1 MGMFRIGRRGA
12 LGGAMAA
19 FASGAATAQPGIEWK
34 PDRPVRMIVPSGAGS
49 GADVV
54 ARGLAARLAELLG
67 QSVVVENQPQGVGAV
82 GILAATRARPD
93 GQTIMC
99 AISSILL
106 APLVDPSL
114 PYDVRNV
121 LPVSQVHQAAT
132 VLCVPQRLP
141 IRSLAEFVAASKA
154 EPDRY
159 TIGDYG
165 HGTASHIHAALL
177 IRRADLRSEVVH
189 YPTSPP
195 VIRDMIADH
204 IRCAIVDSASGMPFF
219 RDGSLRPLAVSGRRR
234 LAVLPE
240 VPTFGELGLAGFE
253 PAIWQGVFLPPGTPA
268 PLAAAIEAT
277 VRAAIASPSVADLL
291 RSIGFEPVG
300 GSAAELAAML
310 EAERATWTAVIAE
323 TGIKPRG
330 A

>member
-1 MGMFRIGRRGA
+1 METTTRR
-12 LGGAMAA
+12 LMLLAA
-19 FASGAATAQPGIEWK
+19 AAGLLPAPARAQSEWK

-54 ARGLAARLAELLG
+54 ARALAARLAELLG
-67 QSVVVENQPQGVGAV
+67 QAVVVENMQQGVGAV
-82 GILAATRARPD
+82 GIMAATRARPD

-106 APLVDPSL
+106 APLVDSSL
-114 PYDVRNV
+114 AYDVRNV
-121 LPVSQVHQAAT
+121 MPVSQVHQAAT
-132 VLCVPQRLP
+132 VLSVPQRLP
-141 IRSLAEFVAASKA
+141 IRTLAEFIAASRA
-154 EPDRY
+154 QPDRY

-177 IRRADLRSEVVH
+177 IKRAGLPTEIVH

-195 VIRDMIADH
+195 MIRDMIADH
-204 IRCAIVDSASGMPFF
+204 IRCGIVDSASGMPFY
-219 RDGSLRPLAVSGRRR
+219 RDGSLRPIAVSGRKRIP
-234 LAVLPE
+234 ALPD
-240 VPTFGELGLAGFE
+240 VPTFGELGFAGFE
-253 PAIWQGVFLPPGTPA
+253 PAIWQAVFLPPATPA

-277 VRAAIASPSVADLL
+277 VRAAILSPAVADLL
-291 RSIGFEPVG
+291 RNIGFEAVG
-300 GSAAELAAML
+300 GSAADLAAML
-310 EAERATWTAVIAE
+310 DTERATWTAVIAE

>member
-1 MGMFRIGRRGA
+1 METFTRRALTLGAAGIAMAPAIGR
-12 LGGAMAA
+12 
-19 FASGAATAQPGIEWK
+19 TQTEWK

-54 ARGLAARLAELLG
+54 ARALAARLAEMLG
-67 QSVVVENQPQGVGAV
+67 QSVVVENMQQGVGAV
-82 GILAATRARPD
+82 GIVAATRARPD

-106 APLVDPSL
+106 APLVDSSL

-121 LPVSQVHQAAT
+121 MPVSQVHQAAT
-132 VLCVPQRLP
+132 VLSVPQRLP
-141 IRSLAEFVAASKA
+141 IRTLAEFIAASKA
-154 EPDRY
+154 QPERF

-177 IRRADLRSEVVH
+177 IKRAGLPTEIIH

-195 VIRDMIADH
+195 MIRDMIADH
-204 IRCAIVDSASGMPFF
+204 IRCGIVDSASGMPFY
-219 RDGSLRPLAVSGRRR
+219 RDGSLRPLAVSGRKRIP
-234 LAVLPE
+234 ALPD
-240 VPTFGELGLAGFE
+240 VPTFGELGFAGFE
-253 PAIWQGVFLPPGTPA
+253 PAIWQAVFLPPNTPA

-277 VRAAIASPSVADLL
+277 VRAAIVSPAVADLL
-291 RSIGFEPVG
+291 RNIGFEAVG
-300 GSAAELAAML
+300 GSAADLAAML

>member
-1 MGMFRIGRRGA
+1 MGMETTRRRGLL
-12 LGGAMAA
+12 LGTGGLLLA
-19 FASGAATAQPGIEWK
+19 GAAAHAQAPAWR

-54 ARGLAARLAELLG
+54 ARALAARLAEQIG
-67 QSVVVENQPQGVGAV
+67 QPVVVENMPQGVGAV
-82 GILAATRARPD
+82 GILAAARARPD

-114 PYDVRNV
+114 PYDVRQV
-121 LPVSQVHQAAT
+121 MPVSQVHQAAT

-141 IRSLAEFVAASKA
+141 IRDLAGFIAASR
-154 EPDRY
+154 ETPERF
-159 TIGDYG
+159 TIGTYG

-177 IRRADLRSEVVH
+177 IRRADLSSEVVH
-189 YPTSPP
+189 FPSSPP
-195 VIRDMIADH
+195 MIRDMIADH
-204 IRCAIVDSASGMPFF
+204 IRCGVVDSASGMPFF

-234 LAVLPE
+234 LSVLPG
-240 VPTFGELGLAGFE
+240 VPSFGELGFPGFE
-253 PAIWQGVFLPPGTPA
+253 PAIWQAVFLPPNTPPA
-268 PLAAAIEAT
+268 IAAGVEAE
-277 VRAAIASPSVADLL
+277 VRAAIASPAVSDLL
-291 RSIGFEPVG
+291 RSIGFEPAG

-323 TGIKPRG
+323 TGIRPR

>member
-1 MGMFRIGRRGA
+1 MERFTRRHGLLLVGAGMLPRAAGA
-12 LGGAMAA
+12 Q
-19 FASGAATAQPGIEWK
+19 TEWK

-54 ARGLAARLAELLG
+54 ARALAARLAEMLG
-67 QSVVVENQPQGVGAV
+67 QAVVVENMAQGVGAV
-82 GILAATRARPD
+82 GIMAATRARPD

-106 APLVDPSL
+106 APLVDASL
-114 PYDVRNV
+114 AYDVRQV
-121 LPVSQVHQAAT
+121 MPVSQVHQAAT

-141 IRSLAEFVAASKA
+141 IRTLAEFIAASKA
-154 EPDRY
+154 QPERY

-177 IRRADLRSEVVH
+177 IKRAGLPTEVVH

-204 IRCAIVDSASGMPFF
+204 IRCGIVDSASGMPFF
-219 RDGSLRPLAVSGRRR
+219 RDGSLRPIAASGRARIP
-234 LAVLPE
+234 ALPD

-253 PAIWQGVFLPPGTPA
+253 PAIWQAVFLPPGVPPA
-268 PLAAAIEAT
+268 LAAGIEAT
-277 VRAAIASPSVADLL
+277 VRAAILSPAVSDLL
-291 RSIGFEPVG
+291 RSIGFAPVG
-300 GSAAELAAML
+300 NSAAELAAML

>member
-1 MGMFRIGRRGA
+1 METRIGRRGLV
-12 LGGAMAA
+12 LGATAGL
-19 FASGAATAQPGIEWK
+19 AATAARAQGEAWRPE
-34 PDRPVRMIVPSGAGS
+34 RPVRMIVPSGAGS

-54 ARGLAARLAELLG
+54 ARALGARLATQIG
-67 QSVVVENQPQGVGAV
+67 QAVVIENMPQGVGTV

-121 LPVSQVHQAAT
+121 MPVSQVHQAAT
-132 VLCVPQRLP
+132 VLTVPPRLP
-141 IRSLAEFVAASKA
+141 IPDLAAFVAASKA
-154 EPDRY
+154 EPERF
-159 TIGDYG
+159 TIGTYG

-177 IRRADLRSEVVH
+177 IRRAGLPTEVVH

-195 VIRDMIADH
+195 MIRDMIADH
-204 IRCAIVDSASGMPFF
+204 IRCGIVDSASGMPFF

-240 VPTFGELGLAGFE
+240 VPSFGELGLAGFE
-253 PAIWQGVFLPPGTPA
+253 PAIWQAVFLPPNTPPA
-268 PLAAAIEAT
+268 IAAAVEAE
-277 VRAAIASPSVADLL
+277 VRAAIASDTVSGLL
-291 RSIGFEPVG
+291 RNIGFEPAG
-300 GSAAELAAML
+300 GSAADLAAML
-310 EAERATWTAVIAE
+310 AAERATWSAVIAE
-323 TGIKPRG
+323 TGIRPRG

>member
-1 MGMFRIGRRGA
+1 MLAAAAAA
-12 LGGAMAA
+12 LPATGLAT
-19 FASGAATAQPGIEWK
+19 SGWR

-54 ARGLAARLAELLG
+54 ARALAARLAELIG
-67 QSVVVENQPQGVGAV
+67 QSVVVENMPHGVGTV

-106 APLVDPSL
+106 APLVDNSL

-121 LPVSQVHQAAT
+121 MPVSQVHQAAT

-141 IRSLAEFVAASKA
+141 IRTLAEFIAASKA
-154 EPDRY
+154 QPDRF

-177 IRRADLRSEVVH
+177 IRRAGLPTEVVH

-195 VIRDMIADH
+195 MIRDMIADH
-204 IRCAIVDSASGMPFF
+204 IRCGIVDSASGMPFF
-219 RDGSLRPLAVSGRRR
+219 RDGSLRPLAASGRARIP
-234 LAVLPE
+234 ALPDL
-240 VPTFGELGLAGFE
+240 PTFGELGFAGFE
-253 PAIWQGVFLPPGTPA
+253 PAIWQAVFLPPGTPA
-268 PLAAAIEAT
+268 PLAAAIETT
-277 VRAAIASPSVADLL
+277 VRAAIVSPAVADLL
-291 RSIGFEPVG
+291 RNIGFEAVG
-300 GSAAELAAML
+300 GSAADLAAML

>member
-1 MGMFRIGRRGA
+1 METRIGRRGLV
-12 LGGAMAA
+12 LGVAA
-19 FASGAATAQPGIEWK
+19 AGLAATAARAQGEAWRPE
-34 PDRPVRMIVPSGAGS
+34 RPVRMIVPSGAGS

-54 ARGLAARLAELLG
+54 ARALGARLATQIG
-67 QSVVVENQPQGVGAV
+67 QAVVIENMPQGVGTV

-121 LPVSQVHQAAT
+121 MPVSQVHQAAT
-132 VLCVPQRLP
+132 VLTVPPRLP
-141 IRSLAEFVAASKA
+141 IPDLAAFVAASKA
-154 EPDRY
+154 EPERF
-159 TIGDYG
+159 TIGTYG

-177 IRRADLRSEVVH
+177 IRRAGLPTEVVH

-195 VIRDMIADH
+195 MIRDMIADH
-204 IRCAIVDSASGMPFF
+204 IRCGIVDSASGMPFF

-240 VPTFGELGLAGFE
+240 VPSFGELGMPGFE
-253 PAIWQGVFLPPGTPA
+253 PAIWQAVFLPPNTPPA
-268 PLAAAIEAT
+268 LAAAVEAE
-277 VRAAIASPSVADLL
+277 VRAAIASDAVSGLL
-291 RSIGFEPVG
+291 RNIGFEPAG

-310 EAERATWTAVIAE
+310 DAERATWSAVIAE
-323 TGIKPRG
+323 TGIRPRG